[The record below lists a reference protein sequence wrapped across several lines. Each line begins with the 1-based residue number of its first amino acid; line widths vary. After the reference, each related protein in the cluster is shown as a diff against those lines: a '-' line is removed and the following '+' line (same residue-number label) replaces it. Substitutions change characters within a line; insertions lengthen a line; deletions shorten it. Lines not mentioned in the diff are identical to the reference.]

1 MSSRLTML
9 IVDDSQVSRM
19 MIKAIVHD
27 TMPDWNLIEAGN
39 AEDAVKQLEQ
49 SVDGVDFISMDMNM
63 PGIDGLTIIPKLQEK
78 CPDAKIA
85 LLTANI
91 QDSVRKR
98 AEEMGVQ
105 FITKPITEDKIIPFI
120 RGLSDTH

>member
-19 MIKAIVHD
+19 MIKAIVHEA
-27 TMPDWNLIEAGN
+27 MPDWDVIEAGN
-39 AEDAVKQLEQ
+39 AQEAVEQLEQ
-49 SVDGVDFISMDMNM
+49 SVGGVDYISMDMNM
-63 PGIDGLTIIPKLQEK
+63 PGIDGLTIIPTIKEK

-91 QDSVRKR
+91 QDSVRAK
-98 AEEMGVQ
+98 AEQLGVQ

-120 RGLSDTH
+120 SGIDPTH

>member
-1 MSSRLTML
+1 MSSKLTML

-27 TMPDWNLIEAGN
+27 TMPDWNVIEAGN

-49 SVDGVDFISMDMNM
+49 SVEGVDYISMDMNM
-63 PGIDGLTIIPKLQEK
+63 PGVDGLTIIPTLKEK
-78 CPDAKIA
+78 CPKAQIA

-91 QDSVRKR
+91 QDSVRER
-98 AEEMGVQ
+98 AEKLGIQ
-105 FITKPITEDKIIPFI
+105 FITKPITEDKIVPFI
-120 RGLSDTH
+120 RGSEQSH